1 MGGKKTNAMAYE
13 KNTIDSKDLSE
24 EKAGGAFDV
33 GSRMID
39 LMDQMQRSEKMLTTK
54 NGGAWNNILEA
65 IDNVRGKLE
74 KSPDKNSLD
83 DQTRKDLD
91 DLHGFCLKYLNYHK
105 FFRFSIEG
113 RRRKRYARQL
123 MIYINQY
130 LDS

>member
-1 MGGKKTNAMAYE
+1 MGGKKTNVMAYE

-33 GSRMID
+33 GPRMID
-39 LMDQMQRSEKMLTTK
+39 LMDQMQRSEKMFTK
-54 NGGAWNNILEA
+54 ENGRAWNNILDA
-65 IDNVRGKLE
+65 IGNVRSKLE

-83 DQTRKDLD
+83 NQTRADLD
-91 DLHGFCLKYLNYHK
+91 ELKTFCLKYLNYHK

-130 LDS
+130 LDL

>member
-33 GSRMID
+33 GPRMID
-39 LMDQMQRSEKMLTTK
+39 LMDQMQRSERMFTK
-54 NGGAWNNILEA
+54 ENGSVWNYILEY
-65 IDNVRGKLE
+65 IDKVRAKLE
-74 KSPDKNSLD
+74 NSPNKNSLD
-83 DQTRKDLD
+83 DQTRSDLD
-91 DLHGFCLKYLNYHK
+91 DLNGFCFKYLNYHK

>member
-33 GSRMID
+33 GPRMIN

-54 NGGAWNNILEA
+54 NGGAWNNILDA
-65 IDNVRGKLE
+65 IGNVRSKLE
-74 KSPDKNSLD
+74 KSPDKNSLAP
-83 DQTRKDLD
+83 QTIEDLD
-91 DLHGFCLKYLNYHK
+91 DLKTFCFKYLNYHK

-130 LDS
+130 LNS

>member
-1 MGGKKTNAMAYE
+1 MGGKKTNAIAYE

-33 GSRMID
+33 GPRMID

-83 DQTRKDLD
+83 DQTRADLD
-91 DLHGFCLKYLNYHK
+91 DLKGFCFKYLNYHK

-130 LDS
+130 LDL